1 MKDMSKININD
12 VDYYFEDEDEIEE
25 TSHENRASRRHKTR
39 TRRKIEYLLERRKLK
54 EMLYTEESYWG
65 D

>member
-1 MKDMSKININD
+1 MSKININD
-12 VDYYFEDEDEIEE
+12 VDFYFETDDEIEE
-25 TSHENRASRRHKTR
+25 TSHGDRASRKQKTR

>member
-25 TSHENRASRRHKTR
+25 TSHENRASRRQKTR

>member
-1 MKDMSKININD
+1 MSKININD
-12 VDYYFEDEDEIEE
+12 VDFYFEGEDEIEE
-25 TSHENRASRRHKTR
+25 TSHEDRASRKQKTL
-39 TRRKIEYLLERRKLK
+39 TRRKIEYFLERRKLK

>member
-1 MKDMSKININD
+1 MSKININD

-25 TSHENRASRRHKTR
+25 TSHENRASRRQKTR